1 MAAESKPRLR
11 SELLAA
17 RRAIPEQVR
26 RAESAQLCGHLP
38 GVVSGA
44 AAVCAYAPMGTE
56 PGSPDLLDV
65 LLRLCTTVLLPVART
80 GADGEHLPLQWGR
93 YRPGELAAGR
103 FGALE
108 PPAPWLPATAV
119 ATAELVLVPAL
130 AVDRRGVRLGRGG
143 GFYDRSLTLCSPGT
157 RLVAVV
163 RDSEVLDAVPG
174 DAHDVAMT
182 HALTPGGGLI
192 GLGNARCGDGVSST

>member
-1 MAAESKPRLR
+1 MAAESKARLR

-17 RRAIPEQVR
+17 RRAVPVDVR
-26 RAESAQLCGHLP
+26 RTESAQLCDHLP

-44 AAVCAYAPMGTE
+44 TAVCGYVPMGTE
-56 PGSPDLLDV
+56 PGTPDLLDV
-65 LLRLCTTVLLPVART
+65 LLRLCRTVLLPVART
-80 GADGEHLPLQWGR
+80 GPDGEHLPLQWGR
-93 YRPGELAAGR
+93 YRPGALAAGR

-108 PPAPWLPATAV
+108 PPAPWLPARTI
-119 ATAELVLVPAL
+119 ATAEVVLVPAL

-143 GFYDRSLTLCSPGT
+143 GFYDRSLTLCAPGA

-163 RDSEVLDAVPG
+163 RDSELLDTLPG

-182 HALTPGGGLI
+182 HVLTPGAGLLA
-192 GLGNARCGDGVSST
+192 LGNAGCADGVSST